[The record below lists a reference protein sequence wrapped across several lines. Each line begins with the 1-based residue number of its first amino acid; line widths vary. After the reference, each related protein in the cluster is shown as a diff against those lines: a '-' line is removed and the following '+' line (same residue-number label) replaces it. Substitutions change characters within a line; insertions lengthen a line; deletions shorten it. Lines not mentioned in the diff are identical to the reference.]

1 MEHSSHHSIKNGTYK
16 YVHGGYGGGEI
27 TIAVKETPKSFVFQL
42 IENTCRYSPAHIDM
56 LFKDSNKVTI
66 NKEKSKHAMRFSD
79 TSDDWFVIYPFQ
91 AGIPFA
97 FDLVKNISKS

>member
-1 MEHSSHHSIKNGTYK
+1 MEHSSHCKLKNGNYK

-27 TIAVKETPKSFVFQL
+27 TIAVKETQKSFIIQL
-42 IENTCRYSPAHIDM
+42 LENTCHYSPAHIDM

-66 NKEKSKHAMRFSD
+66 NKEKSKHAMRFGDISK
-79 TSDDWFVIYPFQ
+79 DWFVIYPFQ

-97 FDLVKNISKS
+97 FDLVEDV